1 MLTFTRGL
9 KKNNIYKGCNR
20 VVDEKKVVG
29 KIEERGK
36 TREYVGVISKIN
48 MKRFERVLLFW
59 GNQHLK
65 RKQKIVLSYG
75 MC

>member
-1 MLTFTRGL
+1 M
-9 KKNNIYKGCNR
+9 KIKM
-20 VVDEKKVVG
+20 VG

-36 TREYVGVISKIN
+36 TREYVGDIRKIN

-65 RKQKIVLSYG
+65 RKQKVVLSYG